1 VPFISLDEL
10 RQIAVCP
17 RCRGSL
23 SWTAASV
30 ARCSRCTVTYG
41 AVGRWPVL
49 VDESRSLLDVARL
62 RLNHGEGTLVR
73 KRTRND
79 RRLPTYLRQVR
90 ANVGRFVG
98 VLKPND
104 RVLVVG
110 GGEDAHGLGLVYDDP
125 SLTIV
130 GFDLYTSEFT
140 QFVADAH
147 QIPLEDGSVDA
158 VVVQAVLEHVL
169 QPEVVVSEIHR
180 VLKPNGIVYAE
191 TAFLQAVHEG
201 PFDFARFTELGHR
214 WLFRAFSQIEAGP
227 IGGPGLQTVWAADY
241 LLRGIFRSRT
251 AGLRT
256 RRLVMALNGVD
267 RFIPMAFRSDAAP
280 AVYFM
285 GRRSEEELDRRCL
298 VDRYGGAQR

>member
-1 VPFISLDEL
+1 MPAISLEEL

-17 RCRGSL
+17 RCGTSL
-23 SWTAASV
+23 NWTDESV
-30 ARCSRCTVTYG
+30 ASCSTCAVTYG
-41 AVGRWPVL
+41 SVGRWPVL
-49 VDESRSLLDVARL
+49 VDESRSLLDVSQL
-62 RLNHGEGTLVR
+62 RLNDGASSLER
-73 KRTRND
+73 RARRQD
-79 RRLPTYLRQVR
+79 RRLPTYLKQVR
-90 ANVGRFVG
+90 ANVRRFVG
-98 VLKPND
+98 ALEPSD

-110 GGEDAHGLGLVYDDP
+110 GGEDAHELGRLYDELA
-125 SLTIV
+125 LTIV
-130 GFDLYTSEFT
+130 GFDLYTSELT

-147 QIPLEDGSVDA
+147 QIPLEDGSIDA

-169 QPEVVVSEIHR
+169 QPDVVVSEIHR

-214 WLFRAFSQIEAGP
+214 WLFRAFTEIEAGP

-241 LLRGIFRSRT
+241 LLRGIFRSRR
-251 AGLRT
+251 AGLRA

-267 RFIPMAFRSDAAP
+267 RFIPVAYRSDAAP

-285 GRRSEEELDRRCL
+285 GRRSEKELDRRFL
-298 VDRYGGAQR
+298 VDRYRGAQS